1 MTTKTTFI
9 GDMSP
14 LAAVLPEKVVKVVTV
29 VVKKDCC
36 FKYYQ
41 YEEDFNFC
49 THGYD
54 SPQCIG
60 SQEEGSCQRR

>member
-41 YEEDFNFC
+41 YEEDFKFR
-49 THGYD
+49 TYGD
-54 SPQCIG
+54 DRRQCIG
-60 SQEEGSCQRR
+60 CQEEGSCQRR

>member
-41 YEEDFNFC
+41 YEEDFKFR
-49 THGYD
+49 TYGD
-54 SPQCIG
+54 DRRQCIG